1 MAPLTITSN
10 RENVIDFTKA
20 YYDLGLRILYNDND
34 EQFNTLKLFK
44 FLGPFEPN
52 LWLLIL
58 VSVAIVSVALA
69 IIGRFSPYDWY
80 QSPPDDFT
88 LWESRF
94 QMTFYNSIWQSLS
107 AILQQGM

>member
-20 YYDLGLRILYNDND
+20 YYDLGLRILYNDNN
-34 EQFNTLKLFK
+34 EQFNTFKLFK
-44 FLGPFEPN
+44 FLGPFESN

-58 VSVAIVSVALA
+58 ASVVFVSVALA
-69 IIGRFSPYDWY
+69 IIGRLSPYDWY
-80 QSPPDDFT
+80 HSPPDDFT

-107 AILQQGM
+107 AILQQGT